1 MSSPCRCR
9 GGLAVAMLLA
19 TSLAFAGEPA
29 RNAAGL
35 PPAPPFLSGARPPD
49 WLVVPLESAA
59 GVYRGADDRE
69 IVLDNGLV
77 RRVFRLSPGV
87 ATVAIDSHMTGA
99 TLLRAVEPEAVLV
112 LDGKEHRI
120 GGLLGQPERAYLRRE
135 FLESMTPDPK
145 AFECETFE
153 IGETRA
159 RLEWKRVRPAEKRPW
174 PPPGVSLTFH
184 CDAPS
189 PALRGVGVDVH
200 YELYDGLPVFSKWL
214 TVTNDSPH
222 EIVVDS
228 FVAERLAFVE
238 AESDVEKKGS
248 GDWHHPPLEVFS
260 DYSFGGGDVRSAN
273 RTTEYVMDPDY
284 TSQVNYRLEMPAIV
298 VSRPPVGPAWPVAP
312 GESFETFRTF
322 VLVYDSSDRERRG
335 LALRRSLRALAP
347 WVTEN
352 PLMMHVRRADTETFR
367 AAVDQ
372 CAEAGFEMII
382 YTFGSGIDMETEDA
396 TEIERIRSD
405 VAYAHEKGIEVGAY
419 SLFSSRTIGPEDDVI
434 NPRTG
439 RPGGTI
445 FNNAP
450 CLGSAWGEAYLEKV
464 RRFIEATGLD
474 LLEHDGPYPGDVCAS
489 TSHPGHRGEK
499 DSQWAQW
506 RASAELYAWARARG
520 TYLNIPDYYFLV
532 GSNKVAMGY
541 REVNWSLPRAR
552 QIILGRQN
560 IYDGTWT
567 KTPSMGWMFVPLTE
581 YHGGGAAATLE
592 PLAEHLPAYEAHLVN
607 NLAAGVQACYRGPR
621 LYDSEETK
629 ALVKRWVGWF
639 KSHRAIL
646 ESDVVH
652 LRRADGRDVDGLLH
666 VNPSLPERGL
676 AVLWNPLPE
685 MVEREVTLPL
695 YYTGLSERAR
705 VRERDGAA
713 QILLLDRE
721 YAVRVPVELP
731 AGGFTWLV
739 IEEAP

>member
-1 MSSPCRCR
+1 MSPPFRR
-9 GGLAVAMLLA
+9 PGGLAVAMLLA
-19 TSLAFAGEPA
+19 TSLVVSGEPA
-29 RNAAGL
+29 SDAAAL
-35 PPAPPFLSGARPPD
+35 PPAPPFALGARPPD
-49 WLVVPLESAA
+49 WLVAPGEAEA
-59 GVYRGADDRE
+59 GVFRGADDRE

-77 RRVFRLSPGV
+77 RRVFRLTPGL
-87 ATVAIDSHMTGA
+87 ATVALDSHMIGA
-99 TLLRAVEPEAVLV
+99 TLLRAVEPEAVV
-112 LDGKEHRI
+112 TLDGKEHRV
-120 GGLLGQPERAYLRRE
+120 GGLTGQPEKAYLRRE
-135 FLESMTPDPK
+135 FLESMAADPK
-145 AFECETFE
+145 AFRCETFE
-153 IGETRA
+153 VGETRPHLDW
-159 RLEWKRVRPAEKRPW
+159 RRVRHSEPRPW

-184 CDAPS
+184 CVSPD
-189 PALRGVGVDVH
+189 PALEGVGLDVH
-200 YELYDGLPVFSKWL
+200 YELYDGLPLYAKWL
-214 TVTNDSPH
+214 VLTNETGR

-228 FVAERLAFVE
+228 FTSERLAFVE
-238 AESDVEKKGS
+238 AESDVEKKGVAP
-248 GDWHHPPLEVFS
+248 WRRPPLEIFS

-273 RTTEYVMDPDY
+273 QTTRFLADPEY
-284 TSQVNYRLEMPAIV
+284 TSQVNYRLEMPAIA
-298 VSRPPVGPAWPVAP
+298 VSRPPIGPAWPVAP
-312 GESFETFRTF
+312 GERFETFRTF
-322 VLVYDSSDRERRG
+322 VLVYDSSERERRG
-335 LALRRSLRALAP
+335 LALRRSLRTLAP

-372 CAEAGFEMII
+372 CAETGFEMII

-396 TEIERIRSD
+396 AEIERIRSD
-405 VAYAHEKGIEVGAY
+405 VAYAHEKGIEAGAY

-450 CLGSAWGEAYLEKV
+450 CLGSAWGRRYLEKV
-464 RRFIEATGLD
+464 RSFIEATGLD

-489 TSHPGHRGEK
+489 TTHPGHRGEK

-506 RASAELYAWARARG
+506 RLSADLYAWARARG
-520 TYLNIPDYYFLV
+520 TSLNIPDYYFLV

-541 REVNWSLPRAR
+541 REVNWSLPRER

-592 PLAEHLPAYEAHLVN
+592 PLREHLSAYEAHLVN

-629 ALVKRWVGWF
+629 TLVTKWVGWF
-639 KSHRAIL
+639 KEHRAIL

-666 VNPSLPERGL
+666 VNPGLPERGL
-676 AVLWNPLPE
+676 AALWNPLPE
-685 MVEREVTLPL
+685 AVERDVVLPL
-695 YYTGLSERAR
+695 YYTGLSDRALIREQGGPGRVVPLERDHSVSVR
-705 VRERDGAA
+705 VR
-713 QILLLDRE
+713 
-721 YAVRVPVELP
+721 VP